1 MTTAAY
7 YRDGYVHL
15 NAFIPPEVGRGFLAR
30 MIADL
35 ARQGITFD
43 KLEKSQDL
51 LIRPAAEIYGFH
63 YPPMATMHWGMTPA
77 VAALT
82 DKDLLPTYAYFRLY
96 RKGDRCKVHGD
107 RPACE
112 HSLSLT
118 LDYSDGAVWPL
129 DVAHQPIV
137 KPYQR
142 ADDTFRADEPFG
154 SASMKAGDAVL
165 YQGVTHHHGRITPN
179 PNAWSA
185 HLFLHWVERGGPHA
199 ASAFDGNQPP
209 ERIVL

>member
-1 MTTAAY
+1 MSEAAY
-7 YRDGYVHL
+7 FRDGYVHL
-15 NAFIPPEVGRGFLAR
+15 RQFIPPEIGRGFLAR
-30 MIADL
+30 MQVDL
-35 ARQGITFD
+35 AQQGLTFD
-43 KLEKSQDL
+43 KLEKHQDL

-63 YPPMATMHWGMTPA
+63 YAPMATLHWGMTPA

-82 DKDLLPTYAYFRLY
+82 GKDLLPTYAYFRLY

-118 LDYSDGAVWPL
+118 LDYSDGEVWPL
-129 DVAHQPIV
+129 EVAHEAIGT
-137 KPYQR
+137 PYQR
-142 ADDTFRADEPFG
+142 ADDTFRPDEPYS
-154 SASMKAGDAVL
+154 SAAMKAGDAVL

-185 HLFLHWVERGGPHA
+185 HLFLHWVEREGPHA
-199 ASAFDGNQPP
+199 GRAFDGNHPP
-209 ERIVL
+209 ERIVI